1 MDRLNRRQ
9 FISITALSSAGLL
22 VCGCGEENKASTKF
36 AKAILK
42 TLPAERKFNP
52 ARLTPKPPLGF
63 NSYDCYG
70 GGTYANEENIL
81 ANMEVF
87 AKKLK
92 PHGYKYF
99 VIDAGWFINSD
110 DRWIEVDEYGRILPA
125 KTNFPNGLE
134 PIIKRAH
141 KLKIKFGVWMVRGV
155 NRQAVDRK
163 LKIKGSNYTVADI
176 ADKKNICSWC
186 EYNYGVNMKHPAA
199 QKYYDSV
206 LELLAE
212 WGLDFVKYDDIEE
225 HPAEIEAVARAI
237 NNSKRDIVFSISPG
251 NNVNPDYRT
260 SYRMANMV
268 RVSGDIWD
276 NRESIEKTFQRW
288 ELMQKFGG
296 RGFWIDLDM
305 IPFGTLMVHNKEK
318 TRTDNFTTDQR
329 YTFITQRALAASPLI
344 MGGELTTTSDEIF
357 DIITNKEMLKCN
369 QNAVTGK
376 LIARGDNIDIW
387 KTKHKKKQDQGWI
400 GIFNRNQ
407 TATKFSATKE
417 QLKLN
422 PERKYSFYD
431 IWNKKKIKNADT
443 YQFDIGPDGVVFLKY

>member
-9 FISITALSSAGLL
+9 FISITALSSAGFLIA
-22 VCGCGEENKASTKF
+22 GCGEENKASTKI
-36 AKAILK
+36 AKVILK
-42 TLPAERKFNP
+42 TMPEEKKFNP

-70 GGTYANEENIL
+70 AGTYANEENIL
-81 ANMEVF
+81 ANMETF

-99 VIDAGWFINSD
+99 VIDAGWFANAGTGA
-110 DRWIEVDEYGRILPA
+110 IEIDEYGRPLPS
-125 KTNFPNGLE
+125 KTNFPNGFG
-134 PIIKRAH
+134 PIVKRAH
-141 KLKIKFGVWMVRGV
+141 KLKIKFGLWMIRGV
-155 NRQAVDRK
+155 NRQAVEK
-163 LKIKGSNYTVADI
+163 NLKIKSSNYTLADI
-176 ADKKNICSWC
+176 ADKENVCSWC

-199 QKYYDSV
+199 QKYYDTV
-206 LELLAE
+206 VQLLAD
-212 WGLDFVKYDDIEE
+212 WGIDFVKYDDIEE

-251 NNVNPDYRT
+251 GKANPDYIT
-260 SYRMANMV
+260 SYRMANMA
-268 RVSGDIWD
+268 RVSDDIWD
-276 NRESIEKTFQRW
+276 NRESIEKTFERW

-305 IPFGTLMVHNKEK
+305 IPFGTLMVYDKEK
-318 TRTDNFTTDQR
+318 TRTDNFTIDQR

-376 LIARGDNIDIW
+376 LVARGDNIDIW
-387 KTKHKKKQDQGWI
+387 KTKHNKNKDQGWI
-400 GIFNRNQ
+400 GIFNRSQ

-417 QLKLN
+417 QLKLDPKN
-422 PERKYSFYD
+422 KYSFYD
-431 IWNKKKIKNADT
+431 IWNRKKIKNADT
-443 YQFDIGPDGVVFLKY
+443 YQFDIAPDGVVFLKY